1 MAKFLYDQIVNLLV
15 ELHYVVPLELVIHMS
30 EGDLW
35 VLRAYLDL
43 YSILIGEELE
53 FLQCTLKMLDL
64 SED

>member
-1 MAKFLYDQIVNLLV
+1 MPKLLDDQIVNLLV

-35 VLRAYLDL
+35 VLRADLDL
-43 YSILIGEELE
+43 YSVLIGEELE
-53 FLQCTLKMLDL
+53 FLECTFKMLDL